1 MAIATRR
8 SRGIDVT
15 RGLDSLFSLAGRRF
29 VVTGGTRG
37 IGAAI
42 ARQLA
47 SAGAEVIS
55 GYARNDAAAA
65 AFQSALKEEG
75 LAVETCRAD
84 LGRPGGVER
93 LVAAIGERPLHG
105 VVHAAATGVHGSLDK
120 LAVRHWDFTFAL
132 NVRAFF
138 ELVLALRPRL
148 ARPASIVAL
157 SSEGAVSAMSHY
169 TLVGSSKGA
178 LESLCRHLAVELGT
192 DAIRVNVLSPG
203 VVETDAWKALPE
215 AGTRLAAERRRHP
228 QSRLTTL
235 EEVAAAALFLC
246 ADASTGVNGHTLVV
260 DGGAR
265 VNRTVSAPD
274 V

>member
-1 MAIATRR
+1 MTPN
-8 SRGIDVT
+8 
-15 RGLDSLFSLAGRRF
+15 LDSLFSLSGRRF

-37 IGAAI
+37 IGGAI

-47 SAGAEVIS
+47 RAGAEVIS
-55 GYARNDAAAA
+55 GYARNEAAAA

-105 VVHAAATGVHGSLDK
+105 LVHAAATGVHGPLDG
-120 LAVRHWDFTFAL
+120 LGVRHWDFTFAL

-148 ARPASIVAL
+148 ARPASIVAV
-157 SSEGAVSAMSHY
+157 SSEGAVNAVAHY
-169 TLVGSSKGA
+169 ALVGSSKGA
-178 LESLCRHLAVELGT
+178 LESLCRHLAVELGKE
-192 DAIRVNVLSPG
+192 AVRVNVLSPG
-203 VVETDAWKALPE
+203 AVETEAWKALPE
-215 AGTRLAAERRRHP
+215 ADARLAAERRRHS
-228 QSRLTTL
+228 QGRLTTL
-235 EEVAAAALFLC
+235 DEVAAAALFLC
-246 ADASTGVNGHTLVV
+246 ADASGGVNGHTLVV

-265 VNRTVSAPD
+265 VNQTVPGSD